1 MYGLKQKPKSRLKM
15 MEKDFKVEK
24 MPDES
29 IPSIQVIVLTDD
41 RGVSYEYYGAPFM
54 DHVPKIKSL
63 FVGPVVCKEDVIEY
77 LEDGFDLLEGVGSR
91 TTAH

>member
-1 MYGLKQKPKSRLKM
+1 M

-29 IPSIQVIVLTDD
+29 VPSIQVIVLTDD

-77 LEDGFDLLEGVGSR
+77 LEGADVWSEGKGSR
-91 TTAH
+91 TEAH

>member
-1 MYGLKQKPKSRLKM
+1 M

-77 LEDGFDLLEGVGSR
+77 LEGADVWSEGKGSR
-91 TTAH
+91 TEAH

>member
-1 MYGLKQKPKSRLKM
+1 

-54 DHVPKIKSL
+54 DHVPKIKSV

>member
-54 DHVPKIKSL
+54 DHVPKIKSV

>member
-15 MEKDFKVEK
+15 MEKDFKV
-24 MPDES
+24 ES

-77 LEDGFDLLEGVGSR
+77 LEEGFERLEGSGSR

>member
-1 MYGLKQKPKSRLKM
+1 M
-15 MEKDFKVEK
+15 MEKDFKVEA
-24 MPDES
+24 MEGED

-54 DHVPKIKSL
+54 DHVPKIKNL
-63 FVGPVVCKEDVIEY
+63 YIGPVVCKEDVIEY
-77 LEDGFDLLEGVGSR
+77 LEEGFERLERSGSR

>member
-1 MYGLKQKPKSRLKM
+1 

-29 IPSIQVIVLTDD
+29 VPSIQVIVLTDD

-77 LEDGFDLLEGVGSR
+77 LEGADVWSEGKGSR
-91 TTAH
+91 TEAH